1 MVTEDCGYVF
11 IEHVSRMATAPK
23 AANNT
28 GKFSA
33 VEQGYEVPK
42 EAIAIDVKPPQN
54 KVRWFNPESF
64 KKAIKIRVNKT
75 QGKRKSRKNRKTR
88 KSRKTNRKY

>member
-1 MVTEDCGYVF
+1 
-11 IEHVSRMATAPK
+11 MATAPK

-42 EAIAIDVKPPQN
+42 EAIAINIKPQQN
-54 KVRWFNPESF
+54 KVKWFNPESF
-64 KKAIKIRVNKT
+64 KKAIKIRETKT
-75 QGKRKSRKNRKTR
+75 QRKRKNRKSRKSR
-88 KSRKTNRKY
+88 KSRKPRRN